1 MGTFAPSS
9 IQTPTPLPVSFVA
22 VAANFGLGAV
32 TLMRWREQAIPMGI
46 FGVPTVAHHT
56 VDR

>member
-1 MGTFAPSS
+1 M
-9 IQTPTPLPVSFVA
+9 SFVA